1 MEVNHDR
8 KSYQLVTDELALFNE
23 EYYLSVWRISIPT
36 TQELTTSERFDTL
49 FAFEHPDIE
58 LSVDVSEEA
67 RRTWY
72 YQLLVPAMLTT
83 PDAAIRRMG
92 KGTKALS
99 EYLTQHNMLT
109 EHKVLQK
116 EEIFYYLK
124 RYNPGITMEVQ

>member
-1 MEVNHDR
+1 MEVNHDQ

-36 TQELTTSERFDTL
+36 TQDVTTSERFNTL
-49 FAFEHPDIE
+49 FAFENPDIE

-67 RRTWY
+67 KEIWY

-83 PDAAIRRMG
+83 PDAAMRRME

-109 EHKVLQK
+109 EYEVLQRQ
-116 EEIFYYLK
+116 EIFHYLK
-124 RYNPGITMEVQ
+124 RYNPGVIMEVQ

>member
-1 MEVNHDR
+1 MEVNHDQ

-36 TQELTTSERFDTL
+36 TQDVTISERFNTL
-49 FAFEHPDIE
+49 FAFENPDIE

-67 RRTWY
+67 KGIWY

-83 PDAAIRRMG
+83 PDAAMRRME

-109 EHKVLQK
+109 EYEVLQRQ
-116 EEIFYYLK
+116 EIFHYLK
-124 RYNPGITMEVQ
+124 RYNPGVIMEIQ

>member
-1 MEVNHDR
+1 MEVNHDQ

-36 TQELTTSERFDTL
+36 TQDVTISERFNTL
-49 FAFEHPDIE
+49 FAFENPDIE

-67 RRTWY
+67 KGIWY

-83 PDAAIRRMG
+83 PDAAMRRME

-109 EHKVLQK
+109 EYEVLQRQ
-116 EEIFYYLK
+116 EIFHYLK
-124 RYNPGITMEVQ
+124 RYNPGVIMEVQ

>member
-1 MEVNHDR
+1 MEVNHER

-36 TQELTTSERFDTL
+36 TQDLITSDLFDTL

-58 LSVDVSEEA
+58 LSVDVSEEEKG
-67 RRTWY
+67 TWY

-83 PDAAIRRMG
+83 PDAAIRRME

-99 EYLTQHNMLT
+99 EYLTQHNISA
-109 EHKVLQK
+109 EHEVLQK
-116 EEIFYYLK
+116 EEMFHYLK
-124 RYNPGITMEVQ
+124 RYNPGVTMKTT

>member
-1 MEVNHDR
+1 MEVNHDQ
-8 KSYQLVTDELALFNE
+8 KSYQLVNDQLALFNE

-36 TQELTTSERFDTL
+36 TQDVTTAERFNTL
-49 FAFEHPDIE
+49 FAFEDLDIE

-67 RRTWY
+67 KGIWY

-83 PDAAIRRMG
+83 PDAAMRRME

-109 EHKVLQK
+109 EYEVLQRQQ
-116 EEIFYYLK
+116 IFHYLK
-124 RYNPGITMEVQ
+124 RYNPGVTIEVQ